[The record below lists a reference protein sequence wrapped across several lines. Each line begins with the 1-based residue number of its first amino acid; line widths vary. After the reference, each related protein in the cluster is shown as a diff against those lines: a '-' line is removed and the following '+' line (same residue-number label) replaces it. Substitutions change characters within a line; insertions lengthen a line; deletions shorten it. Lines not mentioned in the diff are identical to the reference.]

1 MVAPLVLPLAQ
12 CRDASLAGG
21 KATGLARL
29 LKAGLKVPPGCC
41 LTTSAYRAA
50 LEAVGLSP
58 GERWRRAI
66 QLQGDDRKRE
76 LEDCRQTIL
85 RADITH
91 LVHRLHQT
99 LGEITGLDQQ
109 WAVRSSATNE
119 DMVRMSF
126 AGLYRTELGLPWEE
140 IGRGIAAVW
149 VSVWDVRVIEYMMK
163 SGNAEAPPA
172 MAVIIQPMLDAAVAG
187 VAYSVDPVT
196 GRSGHVTINAIRG
209 LGAPLADGKVTP
221 DQYTVEARP
230 DQPARLIRYA
240 PGHQVE
246 RLLLA
251 SSGVTTEP
259 VRAEERKV
267 SALSEQQLVELT
279 ALVNRVERAFGG
291 PVDVEWAF
299 DSRGLWVLQARPITA
314 ARSLSDLTN
323 DESEW
328 SRANFKETLPEV
340 PSPMGL
346 SFLEYFMEAYILSH
360 YRRMGCRIP
369 SNVSS
374 VRTLSGRPYL
384 NVSLF
389 YNLIGQLGGNPA
401 LLVEQMGGEPLRS
414 PVMVQPVGWPTF
426 LKAGFLMWQEMGRV
440 LRWGPTWFAEM
451 KALALLY
458 SPDRVRDLSL
468 KEAEARL
475 DELARWLPSRE
486 VTFGI
491 AAGVGQ
497 CLQAFSRLLPGWL
510 GMDWRGLLN
519 AALQGL
525 GTVISAQQILRLAE
539 LVELA
544 RAEPA
549 VSDRLARGEWER
561 GFYCRSFAGSEFLA
575 GFDRYLADYGHRGI
589 GESDIMSPRMADQPE
604 ALLEVIRIQ
613 LAGPPT
619 TPAAIAGRQ
628 QATREEALASIKA
641 RCGLRFDR
649 WLIFRWWYRRLC
661 RFFALR
667 EANRH
672 HLMWYS
678 AAARN
683 LLLHVGELMTDQGLF
698 RVREDI
704 FFLTLQERGAM
715 SSERRKNWG
724 ALVRARRAQREQ
736 WLTLEVPDTIRHQE
750 PPERNGHLLERDGLL
765 SGIPVSS
772 GRVSGPVTFVRSEAD
787 WIKVRRGDIIVAP
800 VIDPGMAPLFGLAA
814 GLVVEMGGTL
824 SHGAIIARE
833 YGLPTITN
841 VRRVMTQ
848 LSEGE
853 VVTVDARQGIVRR
866 EAAPSRTSR
875 PT

>member
-1 MVAPLVLPLAQ
+1 MGAPLVLPLAQ

-21 KATGLARL
+21 KAAGLARL
-29 LKAGLKVPPGCC
+29 FKTGLNVPPGCC
-41 LTTSAYRAA
+41 LTTCAYRAA
-50 LEAVGLSP
+50 LEAVGFSP

-66 QLQGDDRKRE
+66 QLQGDDRERE
-76 LEDCRQTIL
+76 LEDCRQMIL

-91 LVHRLHQT
+91 LVHDLRQT
-99 LGEITGLDQQ
+99 LGEGIGFEQR

-119 DMVRMSF
+119 DMVRMSY
-126 AGLYRTELGLPWEE
+126 AGLYRTELGLLWDE
-140 IGRGIAAVW
+140 IGRGITAVW
-149 VSVWDVRVIEYMMK
+149 VSVWDVRVIEYMKK
-163 SGNAEAPPA
+163 SGTAEAPPA

-196 GRSGHVTINAIRG
+196 GRSGHVTVNAIRG
-209 LGAPLADGKVTP
+209 LGSFLADGKVTP
-221 DQYTVEARP
+221 DQYTVETGP
-230 DQPARLIRYA
+230 DQPARLIRYT
-240 PGHQVE
+240 PGHQAE
-246 RLLLA
+246 RLLLGR
-251 SSGVTTEP
+251 SGVTTES
-259 VRAEERKV
+259 VRAEERNV
-267 SALSEQQLVELT
+267 SALSEQQLVEVA
-279 ALVNRVERAFGG
+279 ALVNRIEQAFGG

-299 DSRGLWVLQARPITA
+299 DQQGLWVLQSRPVTA
-314 ARSLSDLTN
+314 VRSVSDLTN

-346 SFLEYFMEAYILSH
+346 SFLEQFMDAYILSH
-360 YRRMGCRIP
+360 YRRLGCRIP
-369 SNVSS
+369 SDVSS
-374 VRTLSGRPYL
+374 VRTLSGRPYV

-389 YNLIGQLGGNPA
+389 YTLIGQLGGNPA
-401 LLVEQMGGEPLRS
+401 LLVEQMGGEPLQS
-414 PVMVQPVGWPTF
+414 PVIVQPLDWPAF
-426 LKAGFLMWQEMGRV
+426 LKAGFLMWQEMRRV
-440 LRWGPTWFAEM
+440 LQWGPTWFAEM

-458 SPDRVRDLSL
+458 SPERVRALSL
-468 KEAEARL
+468 EEAEARL

-510 GMDWRGLLN
+510 GRDWRGLLN

-549 VSDRLARGEWER
+549 VSDRLSRGGWER
-561 GFYCRSFAGSEFLA
+561 GFYRRSFAGSEFLA

-589 GESDIMSPRMADQPE
+589 GESDVMSPRMADQPE

-628 QATREEALASIKA
+628 QAAREEALASIKA

-649 WLIFRWWYRRLC
+649 WLIFHWWYRRLC

-683 LLLHVGELMTDQGLF
+683 LLLHVGDLMTVQGLF
-698 RVREDI
+698 HVPEDI
-704 FFLTLQERGAM
+704 FFLTLQECEVM

-724 ALVRARRAQREQ
+724 ALIKARRAQREQ
-736 WLTLEVPDTIRHQE
+736 WLSVEVPDTIRNLE
-750 PPERNGHLLERDGLL
+750 PSELSDPLLEPNGLL

-772 GRVSGPVTFVRSEAD
+772 GRASGPVTFVRSEAD
-787 WIKVRRGDIIVAP
+787 WINVRRGDIIVAP
-800 VIDPGMAPLFGLAA
+800 VIDPGMAPLFGVAA

-841 VRRVMTQ
+841 VRRAMTQ
-848 LSEGE
+848 LSQGE
-853 VVTVDARQGIVRR
+853 IVTVDARQGIVRR
-866 EAAPSRTSR
+866 EAAAWGP
-875 PT
+875 

>member
-12 CRDASLAGG
+12 CHDASLAGG
-21 KATGLARL
+21 KAVGLARV

-41 LTTSAYRAA
+41 LTTCAYRTA
-50 LEAVGLSP
+50 LEAVGFSP
-58 GERWRRAI
+58 VERWRRAI
-66 QLQGDDRKRE
+66 QLQGDDRQRE
-76 LEDCRQTIL
+76 LEDCRQMIL
-85 RADITH
+85 RADTTYLRHH
-91 LVHRLHQT
+91 LRQT
-99 LGEITGLDQQ
+99 LGEGTGGDQR

-119 DMVRMSF
+119 DMVRVSY
-126 AGLYRTELGLPWEE
+126 AGLYRTELGLPWDE

-149 VSVWDVRVIEYMMK
+149 ISVWDARVIEYMMK
-163 SGNAEAPPA
+163 SGTAEAPPA
-172 MAVIIQPMLDAAVAG
+172 MAVIIQPMLDAALAG

-196 GRSGHVTINAIRG
+196 GRSGVVTINAIRG

-221 DQYTVEARP
+221 DQYTVETGP
-230 DQPARLIRYA
+230 DQPARLIRYI

-246 RLLLA
+246 RLLLG
-251 SSGVTTEP
+251 SSGVTTES
-259 VRAEERKV
+259 VRAEERNA
-267 SALSEQQLVELT
+267 SALSEQQLAEVT
-279 ALVNRVERAFGG
+279 ALVNRVEQAFGG

-299 DSRGLWVLQARPITA
+299 DHAGLWVLQSRPITA
-314 ARSLSDLTN
+314 LRSAADLTN
-323 DESEW
+323 EDSEW

-346 SFLEYFMEAYILSH
+346 SFLEHFMDAYILSH
-360 YRRMGCRIP
+360 YRRLGCRIP
-369 SNVSS
+369 SDVSP

-389 YNLIGQLGGNPA
+389 YALIGQLGGNPA
-401 LLVEQMGGEPLRS
+401 LLVEQMGGEPLQS
-414 PVMVQPVGWPTF
+414 PVRVQRLDWPAF
-426 LKAGFLMWQEMGRV
+426 LKAAFLMWQEMGRV

-458 SPDRVRDLSL
+458 SPDRVRSL
-468 KEAEARL
+468 ALEEAEARL

-510 GMDWRGLLN
+510 GRDWRGLLN

-525 GTVISAQQILRLAE
+525 GTVISAQQILHLAE

-544 RAEPA
+544 RADPA
-549 VSDRLARGEWER
+549 VSDRLGHGEWER
-561 GFYCRSFAGSEFLA
+561 GGYRRSFAGSQFLA
-575 GFDRYLADYGHRGI
+575 GFDRYLGDYGHRGT
-589 GESDIMSPRMADQPE
+589 GESDVMSPRMADQPE

-628 QATREEALASIKA
+628 RAAREEALASIKA
-641 RCGLRFDR
+641 RCGLRVDR

-683 LLLHVGELMTDQGLF
+683 LLLHVGKLMTEQGLF
-698 RVREDI
+698 RVPEDI
-704 FFLTLQERGAM
+704 FFLTLQERAAM
-715 SSERRKNWG
+715 PPERIKNWG
-724 ALVRARRAQREQ
+724 ALVKARRAQREQ
-736 WLTLEVPDTIRHQE
+736 WLTLEVPNTIRSPE
-750 PPERNGHLLERDGLL
+750 PPDLNDHLLEAHLML

-787 WIKVRRGDIIVAP
+787 WINVRRGDIIVAP
-800 VIDPGMAPLFGLAA
+800 VIDPGMAPLFGVAA

-853 VVTVDARQGIVRR
+853 IIIVDARQGIVTRQ
-866 EAAPSRTSR
+866 AAASGT
-875 PT
+875 

>member
-12 CRDASLAGG
+12 CHDASLAGG
-21 KATGLARL
+21 KAVGLARV

-41 LTTSAYRAA
+41 LTTCAYRTA
-50 LEAVGLSP
+50 LEAVGFSP
-58 GERWRRAI
+58 VERWRRAI
-66 QLQGDDRKRE
+66 QLQGDDRRRE
-76 LEDCRQTIL
+76 LEDCRQMIL
-85 RADITH
+85 RADTTYLRHH
-91 LVHRLHQT
+91 LRHT
-99 LGEITGLDQQ
+99 LGEGTGGDQR

-119 DMVRMSF
+119 DMVRVSY
-126 AGLYRTELGLPWEE
+126 AGLYRTELGLPWDE

-149 VSVWDVRVIEYMMK
+149 ISVWDARVIEYMMK
-163 SGNAEAPPA
+163 SGTAEAPPA
-172 MAVIIQPMLDAAVAG
+172 MAVIIQPMLDAALAG

-196 GRSGHVTINAIRG
+196 GRSGVVTINAIRG

-221 DQYTVEARP
+221 DQYTVETGP
-230 DQPARLIRYA
+230 DQPARLIRYI
-240 PGHQVE
+240 PGDQVE
-246 RLLLA
+246 RLLLG
-251 SSGVTTEP
+251 SSGVTTES
-259 VRAEERKV
+259 VRAEERNA
-267 SALSEQQLVELT
+267 SALSEQQLAEVT
-279 ALVNRVERAFGG
+279 ALVNRVEQAFGG

-299 DSRGLWVLQARPITA
+299 DHAGLWVLQSRPITA
-314 ARSLSDLTN
+314 LRSAADLTN
-323 DESEW
+323 EDSEW

-346 SFLEYFMEAYILSH
+346 SFLEHFMDAYILSH
-360 YRRMGCRIP
+360 YRRLGCRIP
-369 SNVSS
+369 SDVSP

-389 YNLIGQLGGNPA
+389 YALIGQLGGNPA
-401 LLVEQMGGEPLRS
+401 LLVEQMGGEPLQS
-414 PVMVQPVGWPTF
+414 PLRVQRLDWPAF
-426 LKAGFLMWQEMGRV
+426 LKAAFLMWQEMGRV

-458 SPDRVRDLSL
+458 SPDRVRSL
-468 KEAEARL
+468 ALEEAEARL

-510 GMDWRGLLN
+510 GRDWRGLLN

-525 GTVISAQQILRLAE
+525 GTVISAQQILHLAE

-544 RAEPA
+544 RADPA
-549 VSDRLARGEWER
+549 VSDRLGRGEWER
-561 GFYCRSFAGSEFLA
+561 GGYRRSFAGSQFLA
-575 GFDRYLADYGHRGI
+575 GFDRYLGDYGHRGT
-589 GESDIMSPRMADQPE
+589 GESDVMSPRMADQPE

-628 QATREEALASIKA
+628 RAAREEALASIKA
-641 RCGLRFDR
+641 RCGLRVDR

-661 RFFALR
+661 RFSALR

-683 LLLHVGELMTDQGLF
+683 LLLHVGKLMTEQGLF
-698 RVREDI
+698 RVPEDI
-704 FFLTLQERGAM
+704 FFLTLQERAAM
-715 SSERRKNWG
+715 PPERTKNWG
-724 ALVRARRAQREQ
+724 ALVKARRAQREQ
-736 WLTLEVPDTIRHQE
+736 WLTLEVPDTIRSPE
-750 PPERNGHLLERDGLL
+750 PPDLNDHLLEVHLML

-787 WIKVRRGDIIVAP
+787 WINVRRGDIIVAP
-800 VIDPGMAPLFGLAA
+800 VIDPGMAPLFGVAA

-853 VVTVDARQGIVRR
+853 IIIVDARQGIVTRQ
-866 EAAPSRTSR
+866 AAASGT
-875 PT
+875 

>member
-12 CRDASLAGG
+12 CHDASLAGG
-21 KATGLARL
+21 KAVGLARV

-41 LTTSAYRAA
+41 LTTCAYRTA
-50 LEAVGLSP
+50 LEAVGFSP
-58 GERWRRAI
+58 VERWRRAI
-66 QLQGDDRKRE
+66 QLQGNDRRRE
-76 LEDCRQTIL
+76 LEDCRQMIL
-85 RADITH
+85 RADTTH
-91 LVHRLHQT
+91 FRHHLRQT
-99 LGEITGLDQQ
+99 LGEGTGRDQR

-119 DMVRMSF
+119 DMGRMSY
-126 AGLYRTELGLPWEE
+126 AGLYRTELGLPWDE

-149 VSVWDVRVIEYMMK
+149 ISVWDARVIEYMMK
-163 SGNAEAPPA
+163 SGTAQAPPA
-172 MAVIIQPMLDAAVAG
+172 MAVIIQPMLDAALAG

-196 GRSGHVTINAIRG
+196 GQSGVVTINAIRG

-221 DQYTVEARP
+221 DQYTVETGP
-230 DQPARLIRYA
+230 DQPARLIRYI

-246 RLLLA
+246 RLLLG
-251 SSGVTTEP
+251 SSGVTTES
-259 VRAEERKV
+259 VRAEERKA
-267 SALSEQQLVELT
+267 SALSEQQLAEVT
-279 ALVNRVERAFGG
+279 ALVNRVEQAFGG

-299 DSRGLWVLQARPITA
+299 DHQGLWVLQSRPITA
-314 ARSLSDLTN
+314 LQSAADLTN
-323 DESEW
+323 DDSEW

-346 SFLEYFMEAYILSH
+346 SFLEHFMDAYILSH
-360 YRRMGCRIP
+360 YRRLGCRIP
-369 SNVSS
+369 SDVSP

-389 YNLIGQLGGNPA
+389 YALIGQLGGNPA
-401 LLVEQMGGEPLRS
+401 LLVEQMGGEPLQS
-414 PVMVQPVGWPTF
+414 PVRVQRLDWPSF
-426 LKAGFLMWQEMGRV
+426 LKAAFLMWQEMGRV

-458 SPDRVRDLSL
+458 SPDRVRSLSL
-468 KEAEARL
+468 EEAEARL

-510 GMDWRGLLN
+510 GRDWRGLLN
-519 AALQGL
+519 VALQGL
-525 GTVISAQQILRLAE
+525 GTVISAQQILHLAE

-544 RAEPA
+544 RADPA
-549 VSDRLARGEWER
+549 VSDRLGRGEWER
-561 GFYCRSFAGSEFLA
+561 GGYRRSFAGSQFLA
-575 GFDRYLADYGHRGI
+575 GFDRYLGDYGHRGT
-589 GESDIMSPRMADQPE
+589 GESDVMSPRMVDQPE

-613 LAGPPT
+613 LAGPPS

-628 QATREEALASIKA
+628 RAAREEALASIKA
-641 RCGLRFDR
+641 RCGLRVDR

-678 AAARN
+678 AAART
-683 LLLHVGELMTDQGLF
+683 LLLHVGKLMTEQGLF
-698 RVREDI
+698 RVPEDI
-704 FFLTLQERGAM
+704 FFLTLQERAAM
-715 SSERRKNWG
+715 PSERTRNWK
-724 ALVRARRAQREQ
+724 ALVKARRAQREQ
-736 WLTLEVPDTIRHQE
+736 WLTLEVPDTIRNPE
-750 PPERNGHLLERDGLL
+750 PPDLNDHLLEPHLML

-787 WIKVRRGDIIVAP
+787 WINVRRGDIIVAP
-800 VIDPGMAPLFGLAA
+800 VIDPGMAPLFGVAA

-853 VVTVDARQGIVRR
+853 IIIVDAWQGIVTRQ
-866 EAAPSRTSR
+866 AAASGT
-875 PT
+875 

>member
-12 CRDASLAGG
+12 CHDASLAGG
-21 KATGLARL
+21 KAVGLARV

-41 LTTSAYRAA
+41 LTTCAYRTA
-50 LEAVGLSP
+50 LKAVGFSP
-58 GERWRRAI
+58 VERWRRAI
-66 QLQGDDRKRE
+66 QLQGDDRQRE

-85 RADITH
+85 RADTPH
-91 LVHRLHQT
+91 LRHHLRQT
-99 LGEITGLDQQ
+99 LGEGIGRDQR

-119 DMVRMSF
+119 DMVRVSY
-126 AGLYRTELGLPWEE
+126 AGLYRTELGLRWDE
-140 IGRGIAAVW
+140 IGRGVAAVW
-149 VSVWDVRVIEYMMK
+149 SSVWDARVIEYMMK
-163 SGNAEAPPA
+163 SGTAEAPPA
-172 MAVIIQPMLDAAVAG
+172 MAVIIQPMLDAALAG

-196 GRSGHVTINAIRG
+196 GRSGLVTINAIRG

-221 DQYTVEARP
+221 DQYTVETGP
-230 DQPARLIRYA
+230 DQPARLIRYI
-240 PGHQVE
+240 PGHQIE
-246 RLLLA
+246 RLLLG
-251 SSGVTTEP
+251 SSGVTTESVP
-259 VRAEERKV
+259 AEERKA
-267 SALSEQQLVELT
+267 SALSEQQLAEVT
-279 ALVNRVERAFGG
+279 ALVTRVEQAFGG

-299 DSRGLWVLQARPITA
+299 DHAGLWVLQSRPITTLRSA
-314 ARSLSDLTN
+314 ADLTN
-323 DESEW
+323 DDSQW

-346 SFLEYFMEAYILSH
+346 SFLEHFMDAYILSH
-360 YRRMGCRIP
+360 YRRLGCRIP
-369 SNVSS
+369 SDVSP

-389 YNLIGQLGGNPA
+389 YALIGQLGGNPA
-401 LLVEQMGGEPLRS
+401 LLVEQIGGEPLQS
-414 PVMVQPVGWPTF
+414 PVRVQRLDWPSF
-426 LKAGFLMWQEMGRV
+426 LKAAFLM
-440 LRWGPTWFAEM
+440 LREM

-458 SPDRVRDLSL
+458 SPDRVRSLSL
-468 KEAEARL
+468 DEAEARL
-475 DELARWLPSRE
+475 DELAHWLPSRE

-510 GMDWRGLLN
+510 GRDWRGLLN
-519 AALQGL
+519 VALQGL
-525 GTVISAQQILRLAE
+525 GTVISAQQILHLAE

-544 RAEPA
+544 RADPA
-549 VSDRLARGEWER
+549 VSDRLGRGEWER
-561 GFYCRSFAGSEFLA
+561 GGYRRSFAGSQFLA
-575 GFDRYLADYGHRGI
+575 RFDRYLGDYGHRGT
-589 GESDIMSPRMADQPE
+589 GESDVMSPRMVDQPE

-613 LAGPPT
+613 LAGPPS

-628 QATREEALASIKA
+628 QAAREEALASIKA
-641 RCGLRFDR
+641 RCGLRMDR
-649 WLIFRWWYRRLC
+649 WLIFHWWYRRLC

-683 LLLHVGELMTDQGLF
+683 LLLHVGKLMTEQGLF
-698 RVREDI
+698 RVPEDI
-704 FFLTLQERGAM
+704 FFLTLQERAAM
-715 SSERRKNWG
+715 PSERTKNWR
-724 ALVRARRAQREQ
+724 ALVKARRAQREQ
-736 WLTLEVPDTIRHQE
+736 WLTLEVPDTIRNPE
-750 PPERNGHLLERDGLL
+750 PPDLNDHLLEPHLML

-787 WIKVRRGDIIVAP
+787 WINVRRGDIIVAP
-800 VIDPGMAPLFGLAA
+800 VIDPGMAPLFSVAA

-841 VRRVMTQ
+841 VRRVMAQ

-853 VVTVDARQGIVRR
+853 IIIVDARQGIVTRQ
-866 EAAPSRTSR
+866 AAASGT
-875 PT
+875 

>member
-12 CRDASLAGG
+12 CHDASLAGG
-21 KATGLARL
+21 KAVGLARV

-41 LTTSAYRAA
+41 LTTCAYRTA
-50 LEAVGLSP
+50 LEAVGFSP
-58 GERWRRAI
+58 VERWRRAI
-66 QLQGDDRKRE
+66 QLQGDDRQRE
-76 LEDCRQTIL
+76 LEDCRQMIL
-85 RADITH
+85 RADTTYLRHH
-91 LVHRLHQT
+91 LRQT
-99 LGEITGLDQQ
+99 LGEGTGGDQR

-119 DMVRMSF
+119 DMVRVRY
-126 AGLYRTELGLPWEE
+126 AGLYRTELGLPWDE

-149 VSVWDVRVIEYMMK
+149 ISVWDARVIEYMMK
-163 SGNAEAPPA
+163 SGTAEAPPA
-172 MAVIIQPMLDAAVAG
+172 MAVIIQPMLDAALAG

-196 GRSGHVTINAIRG
+196 GRSGVVTINAIRG

-221 DQYTVEARP
+221 DQYTVETGP
-230 DQPARLIRYA
+230 DQPARLIRYI

-246 RLLLA
+246 RLLLG
-251 SSGVTTEP
+251 SSGVTTES
-259 VRAEERKV
+259 VRAEERNA
-267 SALSEQQLVELT
+267 SALSEQQLAEVT
-279 ALVNRVERAFGG
+279 ALVNRVEQAFGG

-299 DSRGLWVLQARPITA
+299 DHAGLWVLQSRPITA
-314 ARSLSDLTN
+314 LRSAADLTN
-323 DESEW
+323 EDSEW

-346 SFLEYFMEAYILSH
+346 SFLEHFMDAYILSH
-360 YRRMGCRIP
+360 YRRLGCRIP
-369 SNVSS
+369 SDVSP

-389 YNLIGQLGGNPA
+389 YALIGQLGGNPA
-401 LLVEQMGGEPLRS
+401 LLVEQMGGEPLQS
-414 PVMVQPVGWPTF
+414 PVRVQRLDWRSF
-426 LKAGFLMWQEMGRV
+426 LKAAFLMWQEMGRV

-458 SPDRVRDLSL
+458 SPDRVRSL
-468 KEAEARL
+468 ALEEAEARL

-510 GMDWRGLLN
+510 GRDWRGLLN

-525 GTVISAQQILRLAE
+525 GTVISAQQILHLAE

-544 RAEPA
+544 RADPA
-549 VSDRLARGEWER
+549 VSDRLGRGEWER
-561 GFYCRSFAGSEFLA
+561 GGYRRSFAGSQFLA
-575 GFDRYLADYGHRGI
+575 GFDRYLGDYGHRGT
-589 GESDIMSPRMADQPE
+589 GESDVMSPRMADQPE

-628 QATREEALASIKA
+628 RAAREEALASIKA
-641 RCGLRFDR
+641 RCGLRVDR

-661 RFFALR
+661 LFFALR

-683 LLLHVGELMTDQGLF
+683 LLLHVGKLMTEQGLF
-698 RVREDI
+698 RVPEDI
-704 FFLTLQERGAM
+704 FFLTLQERAAM
-715 SSERRKNWG
+715 PPERTKNWG
-724 ALVRARRAQREQ
+724 ALVKARRAQREQ
-736 WLTLEVPDTIRHQE
+736 WLTLEVPDTIRSPE
-750 PPERNGHLLERDGLL
+750 PPDLNDHLLEAHLML

-787 WIKVRRGDIIVAP
+787 WINVRRGDIIVAP
-800 VIDPGMAPLFGLAA
+800 VIDPGMAPLFGVAA

-853 VVTVDARQGIVRR
+853 IIIVDARQGIVTRQ
-866 EAAPSRTSR
+866 AAASGT
-875 PT
+875 

>member
-12 CRDASLAGG
+12 CHDASLAGG
-21 KATGLARL
+21 KAVGLARV

-41 LTTSAYRAA
+41 LTTYAYRAA
-50 LEAVGLSP
+50 LEAVGFSP
-58 GERWRRAI
+58 VERWRRAI
-66 QLQGDDRKRE
+66 QLQGDDRQRE
-76 LEDCRQTIL
+76 LEDCRQMIL
-85 RADITH
+85 RADTTYLRHH
-91 LVHRLHQT
+91 LRQT
-99 LGEITGLDQQ
+99 LGEGTGGDQR

-119 DMVRMSF
+119 DMVRVSY
-126 AGLYRTELGLPWEE
+126 AGLYRTELGLPWDE

-149 VSVWDVRVIEYMMK
+149 ISVWDARVIEYMMK
-163 SGNAEAPPA
+163 SGTAEAPPA
-172 MAVIIQPMLDAAVAG
+172 MAVIIQPMLDAALAG

-196 GRSGHVTINAIRG
+196 GRSGVVTINAIRG

-221 DQYTVEARP
+221 DQYTVETGP
-230 DQPARLIRYA
+230 DQPARLIRYI
-240 PGHQVE
+240 PGDQVE
-246 RLLLA
+246 RLLLG
-251 SSGVTTEP
+251 SSGVTTES
-259 VRAEERKV
+259 VRAEERNA
-267 SALSEQQLVELT
+267 SALSEQQLAEVT
-279 ALVNRVERAFGG
+279 ALVNRVEQAFGG

-299 DSRGLWVLQARPITA
+299 DHAGLWVLQSRPITA
-314 ARSLSDLTN
+314 LRSAADLTN
-323 DESEW
+323 EDSEW

-346 SFLEYFMEAYILSH
+346 SFLEHFMDAYILSH
-360 YRRMGCRIP
+360 YRRLGCRIP
-369 SNVSS
+369 SDVSP

-389 YNLIGQLGGNPA
+389 YALIGQLGGNPA
-401 LLVEQMGGEPLRS
+401 LLVEQMGGEPLQS
-414 PVMVQPVGWPTF
+414 PVRVQRLDWPAF
-426 LKAGFLMWQEMGRV
+426 LKAAFLMWQEMGRV

-458 SPDRVRDLSL
+458 SPDRVRSL
-468 KEAEARL
+468 ALEEAEARL

-510 GMDWRGLLN
+510 GRDWRGLLN

-525 GTVISAQQILRLAE
+525 GTVISAQQILHLAE

-544 RAEPA
+544 RADPA
-549 VSDRLARGEWER
+549 VSDRLGRGEWER
-561 GFYCRSFAGSEFLA
+561 GGYRRSFAGSQFLA
-575 GFDRYLADYGHRGI
+575 GFDRYLGDYGHRGT
-589 GESDIMSPRMADQPE
+589 GESDVMSPRMADQPE

-619 TPAAIAGRQ
+619 TPAASAGRQ
-628 QATREEALASIKA
+628 RAARDEALASIKA
-641 RCGLRFDR
+641 RCGLRVDR

-683 LLLHVGELMTDQGLF
+683 LLLHVGKLMTEQGLF
-698 RVREDI
+698 RVPEDI
-704 FFLTLQERGAM
+704 FFLTLQERAAM
-715 SSERRKNWG
+715 PPERIKNWG
-724 ALVRARRAQREQ
+724 ALVKARRAQREQ
-736 WLTLEVPDTIRHQE
+736 WLTLEVPDTIRSPE
-750 PPERNGHLLERDGLL
+750 PPDLNDHLLEAHLML

-787 WIKVRRGDIIVAP
+787 WINVRRGDIIVAP
-800 VIDPGMAPLFGLAA
+800 VIDPGMAPLFGVAA

-853 VVTVDARQGIVRR
+853 IIIVDARQGIVTRQ
-866 EAAPSRTSR
+866 AAASGT
-875 PT
+875 